1 MLSKISGFLFMPTV
15 NRCFLL
21 LFYDKLLKHTE
32 RQRFSQ
38 RSTNTP
44 NTCTLTLFSAKH
56 VSQNNC
62 FETGH

>member
-1 MLSKISGFLFMPTV
+1 MPTV